1 MPTAN
6 IILIILAIIA
16 VVCIGILA
24 ATHFAAAKRKKEL
37 PREIGVVSVVMTSR
51 VPGREQYQM
60 SIMRHGRPITTCV
73 SMPCKRGSFRV
84 GAKVRWRWRQWCA
97 GVCRTKSRIFAEKLR
112 RVRICGLRLNRIG
125 VPASNVFLDQFGDGL
140 LLPYP
145 NLLAT

>member
-37 PREIGVVSVVMTSR
+37 PREIGVVSVVMTSK

-84 GAKVRWRWRQWCA
+84 GAKVPVA
-97 GVCRTKSRIFAEKLR
+97 VETMVR
-112 RVRICGLRLNRIG
+112 RG
-125 VPASNVFLDQFGDGL
+125 VPYKIAYILQKS
-140 LLPYP
+140 
-145 NLLAT
+145 

>member
-24 ATHFAAAKRKKEL
+24 ATPNVHYA
-37 PREIGVVSVVMTSR
+37 PRPANNDLRFDAMQTGQL
-51 VPGREQYQM
+51 PGRRQGAGGGGDNGAPGCAVQN
-60 SIMRHGRPITTCV
+60 
-73 SMPCKRGSFRV
+73 RV
-84 GAKVRWRWRQWCA
+84 Y
-97 GVCRTKSRIFAEKLR
+97 FAEKLR

>member
-84 GAKVRWRWRQWCA
+84 GAKVPVA
-97 GVCRTKSRIFAEKLR
+97 VETMVR
-112 RVRICGLRLNRIG
+112 RG
-125 VPASNVFLDQFGDGL
+125 VPVSYTHLT
-140 LLPYP
+140 LP
-145 NLLAT
+145 TT

>member
-51 VPGREQYQM
+51 VPGREQSQM

-73 SMPCKRGSFRV
+73 SMPCLSL
-84 GAKVRWRWRQWCA
+84 
-97 GVCRTKSRIFAEKLR
+97 IH
-112 RVRICGLRLNRIG
+112 I
-125 VPASNVFLDQFGDGL
+125 
-140 LLPYP
+140 
-145 NLLAT
+145 

>member
-51 VPGREQYQM
+51 VPGGN
-60 SIMRHGRPITTCV
+60 STKCPL
-73 SMPCKRGSFRV
+73 
-84 GAKVRWRWRQWCA
+84 CA
-97 GVCRTKSRIFAEKLR
+97 TAG
-112 RVRICGLRLNRIG
+112 
-125 VPASNVFLDQFGDGL
+125 Q
-140 LLPYP
+140 
-145 NLLAT
+145 